1 MNQQQSPAK
10 DCDTT
15 IDHDARDASLRR
27 KLFNETASIN
37 NSSISEYDDHV
48 ELECLSPPPCSPELV
63 CRLFT
68 ALFDCGT
75 ALFFVIIFVLQ

>member
-1 MNQQQSPAK
+1 MDQQQSPAK

-27 KLFNETASIN
+27 KLFDDQSAN
-37 NSSISEYDDHV
+37 NTTSSMSEYDDHV

-63 CRLFT
+63 CVIFIFKL
-68 ALFDCGT
+68 LV
-75 ALFFVIIFVLQ
+75 FVVFVCVNW